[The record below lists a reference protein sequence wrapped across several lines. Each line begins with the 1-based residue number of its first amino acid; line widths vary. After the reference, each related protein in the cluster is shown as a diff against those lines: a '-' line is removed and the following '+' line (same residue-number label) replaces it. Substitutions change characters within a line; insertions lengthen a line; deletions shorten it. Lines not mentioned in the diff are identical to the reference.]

1 MVNYYLVAEYIRGKG
16 QVMSAKLRTAL
27 YAGLLTAA
35 SALWSVA
42 GWAADPSPPAD
53 PKEGRP
59 PKLISLPHH
68 AGLTQPLVKGWH
80 TFPHQAGPNWHALPI
95 ERKLGG
101 GAPPGGAAPLALY
114 SLGTTSFSLKPQSA
128 GSSPINTSSSAT
140 LAGYN
145 YKGETTIAFA
155 PGSDLLVGGFNEL
168 ASIGCGGPVP
178 CAPGAT
184 VASISGNPAPAT
196 WKTSVLPLNVGT
208 TTCLNLGF
216 FLSCNI
222 LGYDPTLAVS
232 SDNKTFFYSYGVCGA
247 DLDQCASASVMF
259 ATSTD
264 GQNWTNSEVTST
276 VGNLF
281 LFFDDKQ
288 SGTADPIN
296 PPRAYVVW
304 TRNAMVL
311 DTTTNITY
319 AVQVIYLAQT
329 NDGGTTWS
337 SPANQYTT
345 LVTPNA
351 VSNPNDLQGAVI
363 FAMPAVSNDG
373 SKVYV
378 VWIDYSQTPTRLFF
392 NTCTP
397 SGDPSNPI
405 PTCNSTDPM
414 TSGDPIIQGYGHPI
428 LSLNTPIQTDIACNS
443 GRAITSTPSIAAVMT
458 KLGTGALHE
467 RLYVTFA
474 DVPFGVGANTYNI
487 FLIYSDDGGTSWN
500 GPYRLNDDTTWQS
513 RQHYFPALSVVHST
527 GDAYVSWLDRRN
539 DSTDCL
545 TQTFSTYTDGS
556 LIVGALK
563 VAPNLNVSAGPGR
576 LPSSTANRS
585 NYNGDVNGNGPG
597 DYMGVVGL
605 VLGKNLQYPLWPRH
619 NSAKA
624 AVFNIFTEEVTGP

>member
-1 MVNYYLVAEYIRGKG
+1 
-16 QVMSAKLRTAL
+16 MSAKLRTAL

-35 SALWSVA
+35 SAFWSVA
-42 GWAADPSPPAD
+42 GSAADASPPAG
-53 PKEGRP
+53 PAAGHP
-59 PKLISLPHH
+59 PKLISIPHH
-68 AGLTQPLVKGWH
+68 AALTQPLVKGWH
-80 TFPHQAGPNWHALPI
+80 TFPLQEMPNLHALPI

-101 GAPPGGAAPLALY
+101 GAPPGGAAAPLALY

-184 VASISGNPAPAT
+184 VASISGNPAPASWT
-196 WKTSVLPLNVGT
+196 TSVLPLNVGT
-208 TTCLNLGF
+208 STCLNLGF

-222 LGYDPTLAVS
+222 LGYDPTLVVS

-247 DLDQCASASVMF
+247 DLGLCSSASVMF

-264 GQNWTNSEVTST
+264 GKNWTNSEVTST

-296 PPRAYVVW
+296 HLRAYVVW

-311 DTTTNITY
+311 DNNITY

-329 NDGGTTWS
+329 NDGGKTWS
-337 SPANQYTT
+337 SPVNQYTT

-351 VSNPNDLQGAVI
+351 VSDPNNLQGAVI

-373 SKVYV
+373 STVYV
-378 VWIDYSQTPTRLFF
+378 VWIDYSQTPTRLFL
-392 NTCTP
+392 NTCLP
-397 SGDPSNPI
+397 DPSNPMSN
-405 PTCNSTDPM
+405 PL
-414 TSGDPIIQGYGHPI
+414 PICDYTKAHSI

-443 GRAITSTPSIAAVMT
+443 GRAITSTPAIAVAPS
-458 KLGTGALHE
+458 G
-467 RLYVTFA
+467 RIYVTFA
-474 DVPFGVGANTYNI
+474 DVPPGASTYNI
-487 FLIYSDDGGTSWN
+487 FLMYSDTGGMTWSV
-500 GPYRLNDDTTWQS
+500 PYRLNDDTTWQS

-556 LIVGALK
+556 VDAFGRLQ
-563 VAPNLNVSAGPGR
+563 VAHNLNVSAGPGR
-576 LPSSTANRS
+576 LPSSTLNRS

-605 VLGKNLQYPLWPRH
+605 VLGKNLQYPLWPVHPR
-619 NSAKA
+619 AKSP
-624 AVFNIFTEEVTGP
+624 VFNIFTEEVTGP